1 MFGQPDHVQ
10 ALAVVLAIVVVTA
23 AAVRAVV
30 FAIERSRPVL
40 LLWSW
45 IAAMTGG
52 ILFMASAP
60 ALVGDWHPLLSG
72 ALVMTVVHNYDLP
85 LAALL
90 VLGALA
96 AAGLEMLSPPRR
108 SRAAAARSGVI
119 GAAGESLVM
128 IELRQAGFP
137 ALHGVMLGG
146 HGWSTEID
154 HVVRTAGSI
163 VAIETKT
170 LSGRVEGWPQSR
182 QWVQRIGRRE
192 HWFLNPMRQNAI
204 HLEAMRQAI
213 GTIDVPL
220 RGLVV
225 IAGTAMMDEALC
237 GCVVPVPDLA
247 QVLRQENP
255 GGGRGLDQAWSILE
269 RRAEQGG
276 DDGDG
281 RRRRRADPRRAIGG
295 AVHRRG
301 DRSAAGR
308 RLRAHSRQPEP
319 ALRAA
324 VPG

>member
-1 MFGQPDHVQ
+1 
-10 ALAVVLAIVVVTA
+10 
-23 AAVRAVV
+23 
-30 FAIERSRPVL
+30 
-40 LLWSW
+40 
-45 IAAMTGG
+45 
-52 ILFMASAP
+52 MASAQ
-60 ALVGDWHPLLSG
+60 ALVGGWHQLLSG
-72 ALVMTVVHNYDLP
+72 ALVMTVVRNYNLP

-108 SRAAAARSGVI
+108 SRAAAARSSVI

-146 HGWSTEID
+146 RGWSTEID
-154 HVVRTAGSI
+154 HIVRTAGSI

-192 HWFLNPMRQNAI
+192 RWFLNPLRQNAI

-237 GCVVPVPDLA
+237 DCVVPVSDLA

-276 DDGDG
+276 D
-281 RRRRRADPRRAIGG
+281 RRAHAAYVWWRQHRA
-295 AVHRRG
+295 
-301 DRSAAGR
+301 
-308 RLRAHSRQPEP
+308 
-319 ALRAA
+319 
-324 VPG
+324 